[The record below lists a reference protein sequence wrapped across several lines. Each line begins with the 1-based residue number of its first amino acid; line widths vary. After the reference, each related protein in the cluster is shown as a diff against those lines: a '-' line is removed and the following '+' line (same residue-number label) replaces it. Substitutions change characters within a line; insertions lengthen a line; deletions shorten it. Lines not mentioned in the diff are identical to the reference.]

1 MGREEAMMRWKALSM
16 FVVFPGL
23 ILATHGFAKHT
34 YEPLSELAVIRG
46 GNPEIARILVRFDLS
61 RVVEENNLDYAE
73 IQFPPFVGTQ
83 GEDLTVQGF
92 RLTRDW
98 DEETVTW
105 ESPWAI
111 PGGDY
116 DSTGSVAF
124 RCGPRDTL
132 ELHLDI
138 TDLFRPLF
146 EGDPNYGFILKRP
159 SWEGDGFGAEGEL
172 LYQALLREG
181 KVSIYYTMKE

>member
-1 MGREEAMMRWKALSM
+1 MRWKAL
-16 FVVFPGL
+16 
-23 ILATHGFAKHT
+23 LALLLSLCIVATAGFGKHT
-34 YEPLSELAVIRG
+34 YEPLSELAIIRG
-46 GNPEIARILVRFDLS
+46 GDPEIARILVRFDLS
-61 RVVEENNLDYAE
+61 GIVEENDLEYAE
-73 IQFPPFVGTQ
+73 IQFPPFLVG
-83 GEDLTVQGF
+83 GGGDLTVEGL
-92 RLTRDW
+92 RLVRDW

-105 ESPWAI
+105 ESPWER

-116 DSTGSVAF
+116 DTTRSVAF

-132 ELHLDI
+132 DLHLDI
-138 TDLFRPLF
+138 TDVLHPLF
-146 EGDPNYGFILKRP
+146 EGEPNYGFILKRP